1 MTTDAENT
9 LDELMSRD
17 PLALTKDPQ
26 ARAVIIAAI
35 RAHQALVAK
44 RLAEGKA
51 LPRRKRAK
59 KAEGGT
65 GTPIGEPIGDPTP

>member
-1 MTTDAENT
+1 MNEDDENT
-9 LDELMSRD
+9 LDALMSRD

-26 ARAVIIAAI
+26 ARARIITAV
-35 RAHQALVAK
+35 RAHQSLVAQ

-59 KAEGGT
+59 KVNNE
-65 GTPIGEPIGDPTP
+65 